1 MSLSEMSLMK
11 RLFSGVAVAALAVTL
26 AACSDEKKETAKA
39 PETSQTTTESASST
53 PATSTAT
60 TTETATTPTTT
71 TESSTASGT
80 AATTTTTTTET
91 AQAPAAEAKS
101 VELPTS
107 EGDVDMAEVLKPGAL
122 PDMAL
127 GEANAP
133 VTIVE
138 YMSTTCP
145 HCAAFHNNTFD
156 AIKAKYVDGGKVR
169 FIVREF
175 PFDPRAAAAF
185 MLARCNPQ
193 DTTKLTEAAQYY
205 PMISMLMKQQ
215 ETWAAAQ
222 DGREALLQMS
232 KLAGFTQESFQAC
245 LTNQK
250 LLDDV
255 NAVRERGA
263 KDFGVAATPT
273 FLINGKRYSGDMSV
287 DTMSALIDSLL

>member
-11 RLFSGVAVAALAVTL
+11 RLLTGAAVAALAVTL
-26 AACSDEKKETAKA
+26 AACSDEKKEETAKA
-39 PETSQTTTESASST
+39 PETSQTTTSESASST
-53 PATSTAT
+53 PATSTSTGTA
-60 TTETATTPTTT
+60 TETP
-71 TESSTASGT
+71 
-80 AATTTTTTTET
+80 ATTTTTTTTTTPAAET
-91 AQAPAAEAKS
+91 AQKPA

-156 AIKAKYVDGGKVR
+156 AIKEKYVDSGKVR
-169 FIVREF
+169 FILREF

-193 DTTKLTEAAQYY
+193 DTTKLTEAAQYF

-215 ETWAAAQ
+215 ETWAGAQ

-263 KDFGVAATPT
+263 KEFGVAATPT

-287 DTMSALIDSLL
+287 DTMSALIDSML

>member
-11 RLFSGVAVAALAVTL
+11 RLLTGAAVAALAVTL
-26 AACSDEKKETAKA
+26 AACSDDKKEETAKA
-39 PETSQTTTESASST
+39 PETSQTTTGESASST
-53 PATSTAT
+53 PATSTGTA
-60 TTETATTPTTT
+60 TET
-71 TESSTASGT
+71 S
-80 AATTTTTTTET
+80 TTTTTTTTTPAET
-91 AQAPAAEAKS
+91 AQKPAAEVPSA
-101 VELPTS
+101 

-122 PDMAL
+122 PDMIL

-145 HCAAFHNNTFD
+145 HCATFHNNTFD
-156 AIKAKYVDGGKVR
+156 AIKTKYVDSGKVR

-185 MLARCNPQ
+185 MLARCKPQNPAE
-193 DTTKLTEAAQYY
+193 LTDAAQYF

-255 NAVRERGA
+255 NTVRERGA
-263 KDFGVAATPT
+263 KEFGVAATPT
-273 FLINGKRYSGDMSV
+273 FLINGKRYAGDMSV

>member
-26 AACSDEKKETAKA
+26 AACSDDKKEETAKA
-39 PETSQTTTESASST
+39 PETTQTTGESASST
-53 PATSTAT
+53 PATSTGT
-60 TTETATTPTTT
+60 TTET
-71 TESSTASGT
+71 S
-80 AATTTTTTTET
+80 TTTTTTTPAAET
-91 AQAPAAEAKS
+91 AQQKPAAEIPSA
-101 VELPTS
+101 

-145 HCAAFHNNTFD
+145 HCATFHNNTFD
-156 AIKAKYVDGGKVR
+156 AIKTKYVDSGKVR

-193 DTTKLTEAAQYY
+193 DPTKLTEAGQYF

-222 DGREALLQMS
+222 DGREALMQMS

-263 KDFGVAATPT
+263 KDFGIAATPT

-287 DTMSALIDSLL
+287 DSMSALIDSLL

>member
-11 RLFSGVAVAALAVTL
+11 RLLTGAAVAALAVTL
-26 AACSDEKKETAKA
+26 AACSDDKKEETAKA
-39 PETSQTTTESASST
+39 PETSQTTTSESASST

-60 TTETATTPTTT
+60 TTETATTTTT
-71 TESSTASGT
+71 TNTTPAS
-80 AATTTTTTTET
+80 ET
-91 AQAPAAEAKS
+91 AQKPAAE
-101 VELPTS
+101 LPTAD
-107 EGDVDMAEVLKPGAL
+107 GDVDMAAVLKPGAL
-122 PDMAL
+122 PDMAI

-156 AIKAKYVDGGKVR
+156 AIKTKYVDSGKVR
-169 FIVREF
+169 FVLREF

-193 DTTKLTEAAQYY
+193 DTTKLTEAGQYF

-215 ETWAAAQ
+215 EVWAAAQ

-255 NAVRERGA
+255 NAVREHGA
-263 KDFGVAATPT
+263 KEFGVAATPT

-287 DTMSALIDSLL
+287 DTMSALIDSML

>member
-11 RLFSGVAVAALAVTL
+11 RLLTGVAVAALAVTL
-26 AACSDEKKETAKA
+26 AACSDEKKEEAAKA
-39 PETSQTTTESASST
+39 PETSQTTGSESTT
-53 PATSTAT
+53 PATSSTTTAS
-60 TTETATTPTTT
+60 TTETAP
-71 TESSTASGT
+71 
-80 AATTTTTTTET
+80 
-91 AQAPAAEAKS
+91 AKS
-101 VELPTS
+101 VEVPS
-107 EGDVDMAEVLKPGAL
+107 ADGSVDMAEAVKPGAL
-122 PDMAL
+122 PEMAL

-133 VTIVE
+133 VTIIE

-145 HCAAFHNNTFD
+145 HCADFHNNTFE
-156 AIKAKYVDGGKVR
+156 AIKTKYVDSGKVR
-169 FIVREF
+169 FILREF

-193 DTTKLTEAAQYY
+193 DPTKLTEAGQYF

-232 KLAGFTQESFQAC
+232 KLAGFTQETFQAC

-263 KDFGVAATPT
+263 KEFGVAATPT
-273 FLINGKRYSGDMSV
+273 FLINGKRYAGDMSV
-287 DTMSALIDSLL
+287 DTMSALIDSML

>member
-11 RLFSGVAVAALAVTL
+11 RLLTGAAVAALAVTL

-39 PETSQTTTESASST
+39 PETSQTTGETASST
-53 PATSTAT
+53 PATASGTSSETTAA
-60 TTETATTPTTT
+60 TTETA
-71 TESSTASGT
+71 A
-80 AATTTTTTTET
+80 
-91 AQAPAAEAKS
+91 APAAAVDVPS
-101 VELPTS
+101 S
-107 EGDVDMAEVLKPGAL
+107 EGSVDMAEVLKPGAL

-145 HCAAFHNNTFD
+145 HCAQFHNNTFD
-156 AIKAKYVDGGKVR
+156 AIKAKYVDSGKVR

-193 DTTKLTEAAQYY
+193 DTTKLTEAAQYF

-255 NAVRERGA
+255 NAVRERAA
-263 KDFGVAATPT
+263 KEFGVAATPT
-273 FLINGKRYSGDMSV
+273 FLINGKRYAGDMSV
-287 DTMSALIDSLL
+287 DTMSALIDSML